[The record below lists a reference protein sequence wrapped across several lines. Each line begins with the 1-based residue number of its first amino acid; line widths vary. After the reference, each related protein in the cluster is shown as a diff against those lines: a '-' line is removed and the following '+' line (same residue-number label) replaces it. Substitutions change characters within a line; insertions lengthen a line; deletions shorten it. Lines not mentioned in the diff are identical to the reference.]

1 MSRLRPVVTVF
12 SSIPAIAESL
22 SSCTGISL
30 DIIEDDALAGYGGT
44 VEFEPKNLAASTLE
58 SLQNAEV
65 LISEPAVVASLLA
78 HNEHCLRNLKWCQST
93 YAGVDPLFAP
103 ELEIEIETEPKS
115 KPTARPWILT
125 RFAGVFGPP
134 IAEWCLARIIEH
146 ERSFAAT
153 AFDQTQKQWAG
164 SQRAVTRYRYLS
176 SLTLAVLGCGDIG
189 RCIAKAAGGFGMKT
203 VGFGKSNRV
212 ADEIIDGFDEYTQ
225 DLGEALRVGDYVVS
239 VLPSTKETRGLLN
252 GGALA
257 SAAEANGGK
266 TPVFLNVG
274 RGDVISE
281 EAIISSLDSGHISAA
296 ILDVFEREPLPRES
310 PLWENPRVVVSPHI
324 SGLTQA
330 SDVPKLFMANYERYV
345 EGKELLYIVDWE
357 RGY

>member
-1 MSRLRPVVTVF
+1 
-12 SSIPAIAESL
+12 
-22 SSCTGISL
+22 
-30 DIIEDDALAGYGGT
+30 
-44 VEFEPKNLAASTLE
+44 VEFEPKNLSTSTLQ
-58 SLQNAEV
+58 SLETAEV
-65 LISEPAVVASLLA
+65 LISEPAVVASLLRHDA
-78 HNEHCLRNLKWCQST
+78 RCLKNLKWCQST

-103 ELEIEIETEPKS
+103 DLAS
-115 KPTARPWILT
+115 TAKPWILT

-153 AFDQTQKQWAG
+153 ASDQVQKQWAG
-164 SQRAVTRYRYLS
+164 SKNAVTQYRYLS
-176 SLTLAVLGCGDIG
+176 ALTLAVLGCGDIG
-189 RCIAKAAGGFGMKT
+189 RCIAKAAGGFGMRT

-212 ADEIIDGFDEYTQ
+212 AKDIDGFDEYTQ
-225 DLGEALRVGDYVVS
+225 DLDEALRVGDYVVS

-257 SAAEANGGK
+257 SAAKANGGK

-281 EAIISSLDSGHISAA
+281 ETIVSSLDSGHISAA
-296 ILDVFEREPLPRES
+296 ILDVFETEPLPSES
-310 PLWENPRVVVSPHI
+310 PLWEKPNVIISPHI

-330 SDVPKLFMANYERYV
+330 SDVPKLFSANYERYV
-345 EGKELLYIVDWE
+345 EGEDLLYTVGWDK
-357 RGY
+357 GY